1 MTNEIIEIKWDLMGG
16 EVISRRLEYRV
27 GGENIEK

>member
-1 MTNEIIEIKWDLMGG
+1 MTNEIIEIKGDLMGG